1 MTEIAT
7 QPENGTAQVVPA
19 AVQAGTTI
27 ASESPTP
34 GFQKRI
40 DKLTR
45 ARYELQAD
53 LERALR
59 VIEKYRVALRA
70 ARRVT
75 TRV

>member
-7 QPENGTAQVVPA
+7 QPENGTAQVPA

-45 ARYELQAD
+45 ARYELEAD
-53 LERALR
+53 LERAVKL
-59 VIEKYRVALRA
+59 IERYKVALRA
-70 ARRVT
+70 ARSANHA
-75 TRV
+75 